1 MNMDMPVSV
10 YNPIPWNNK
19 DGHHYYPRHDDRRR
33 RDFPIGGCATTQY
46 GCCVDKTTTRMD
58 PYGTNCPGYIANP
71 VTVSS
76 GVKNTPAIPTPNT
89 PMPSSSPS
97 SVIGKV

>member
-1 MNMDMPVSV
+1 MD
-10 YNPIPWNNK
+10 
-19 DGHHYYPRHDDRRR
+19 R
-33 RDFPIGGCATTQY
+33 
-46 GCCVDKTTTRMD
+46 
-58 PYGTNCPGYIANP
+58 YGTNCPGYIANP

-76 GVKNTPAIPTPNT
+76 SVKTTAPPSAPNT